1 MANILQKA
9 APGAKKT
16 WLLYGA
22 NLSFSQYQRY
32 LKTLVDLDL
41 IAEKDGLYTTTTKGL
56 AFLESYRTLVS
67 LLGEQDSPDYREK
80 KESNKMRVK
89 GTKEG
94 GLAASGNNDVEA
106 EVLDA
111 RNR

>member
-1 MANILQKA
+1 MASILQKA

-32 LKTLVDLDL
+32 LKTLIDLRFL
-41 IAEKDGLYTTTTKGL
+41 AEKDGLYTTTEKGL

-67 LLGEQDSPDYREK
+67 LLGETDDLTYNK
-80 KESNKMRVK
+80 KKVSNKMVVD
-89 GTKEG
+89 GTEEG
-94 GLAASGNNDVEA
+94 ELTASSDNNIEA
-106 EVLDA
+106 KTLDA
-111 RNR
+111 GNG